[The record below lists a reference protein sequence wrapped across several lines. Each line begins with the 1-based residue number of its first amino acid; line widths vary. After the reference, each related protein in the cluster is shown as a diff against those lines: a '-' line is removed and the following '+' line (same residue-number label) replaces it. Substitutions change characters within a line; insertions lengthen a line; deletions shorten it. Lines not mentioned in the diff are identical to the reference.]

1 MELVGEYV
9 GPDGQPQRLRAPC
22 ELPGDADPLEGL
34 LAGAAQMRE
43 LVSELLGPL
52 VQRETRDRVAA
63 AGDEASDGFQEGYH
77 LNKGF
82 LKHESGNHWTHRDFV
97 LWTRSSCGPWT
108 ESRLLGET
116 AGGTAEAVTEQHEAR
131 QDSDPQCQAN
141 TRKTPESNL
150 RDIAQSRRLAF

>member
-63 AGDEASDGFQEGYH
+63 AGDEASDGGDEDDAEDENN
-77 LNKGF
+77 LDNSTS
-82 LKHESGNHWTHRDFV
+82 SGGPSAKRPKP
-97 LWTRSSCGPWT
+97 SS
-108 ESRLLGET
+108 
-116 AGGTAEAVTEQHEAR
+116 
-131 QDSDPQCQAN
+131 
-141 TRKTPESNL
+141 
-150 RDIAQSRRLAF
+150 

>member
-63 AGDEASDGFQEGYH
+63 AGDEASDVSLRGMYPVD
-77 LNKGF
+77 N
-82 LKHESGNHWTHRDFV
+82 NTH
-97 LWTRSSCGPWT
+97 TQ
-108 ESRLLGET
+108 RL
-116 AGGTAEAVTEQHEAR
+116 
-131 QDSDPQCQAN
+131 
-141 TRKTPESNL
+141 
-150 RDIAQSRRLAF
+150 F